1 MKNNLTLEER
11 RELNK
16 KWYHEQMASKEET
29 NAKLFSTE
37 APYKCGR
44 FCKEFD
50 KYGFVCG
57 ITLGDDDYYWL
68 IINEDRTISYSSG
81 VGYPEYY
88 DSDEL
93 PSSLYV
99 LNYLLDNQP
108 EEIIDIIKKSL
119 QKNSDYLFT
128 KIYLKNKSY
137 DIFDTRGFKKN
148 NKGSKTKKS

>member
-1 MKNNLTLEER
+1 MKTNLTIKER

-16 KWYHEQMASKEET
+16 KWYHEQMASKEEN
-29 NAKLFSTE
+29 NAKLFTKE
-37 APYKCGR
+37 ARYKCGR

-57 ITLGDDDYYWL
+57 ITLGDDDFYWL

-81 VGYPEYY
+81 VGNPKYY

-93 PSSLYV
+93 PASLYV

-108 EEIIDIIKKSL
+108 EEIINIIKKSL
-119 QKNSDYLFT
+119 QRNSDYLFT

-137 DIFDTRGFKKN
+137 DIFNIRGFKKS
-148 NKGSKTKKS
+148 NKGNKTKKP